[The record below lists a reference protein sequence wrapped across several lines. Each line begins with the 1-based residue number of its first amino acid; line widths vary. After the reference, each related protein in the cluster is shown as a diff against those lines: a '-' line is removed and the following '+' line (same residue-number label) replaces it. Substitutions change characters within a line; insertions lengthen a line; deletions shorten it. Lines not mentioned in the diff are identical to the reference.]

1 MTVGKASFSRLRVG
15 LSSSPP
21 PPVRCGLTR
30 GSTFLP
36 YLFPIINVRSCALA
50 KRTEGTNAKERG
62 GSD

>member
-1 MTVGKASFSRLRVG
+1 MTVGKAGFSRFRVG
-15 LSSSPP
+15 LSSS

-36 YLFPIINVRSCALA
+36 YLFPIINVRPCALA